1 MTPACGCPGNF
12 PDWDKQD
19 VDLGG
24 ILTHL
29 LSIPMLMHMP
39 LAYGLYLGRQQQMIE
54 QLGLEERWPG
64 LVLTR
69 TGFFR
74 GSLTRLLENARSP
87 ARNLRILPRPFW
99 VYAALHQGNLST
111 GHKVIQH
118 MQMKIVDAGRRPR
131 ELYLCYLTCPQCA
144 DMRGGEKILFLRRWE
159 DSAILQRRL
168 QGRSPNR

>member
-1 MTPACGCPGNF
+1 MTPCACPPRY
-12 PDWDKQD
+12 PDRNGRD

-24 ILTHL
+24 TLVHT

-39 LAYGLYLGRQQQMIE
+39 LAYGVYLEKQQRMLM
-54 QLGLEERWPG
+54 QLGLAEQWPG

-74 GSLTRLLENARSP
+74 GSLTRLLEQTRSP
-87 ARNLRILPRPFW
+87 ARNLRTLARPYW
-99 VYAALHQGNLST
+99 VYAALHHGNLST
-111 GHKVIQH
+111 GHKVIQQ

-144 DMRGGEKILFLRRWE
+144 NSRGGEKILFLRHWE
-159 DSAILQRRL
+159 ESALLQRRL
-168 QGRSPNR
+168 QGRG